1 MYMRLSVMLLLGLAI
16 MLGACQDASLATEQR
31 SQKKGV
37 VSPQSE
43 NPTREVVTHA
53 VTSPDGLNIFKI
65 TDQGGQLRYT
75 LTRRDEIL
83 INNSRL
89 GLRFLNHHGFD
100 EDLRILGI
108 ETETR
113 DETWEQPWGER
124 QKVRDH
130 HKELLIKAERI
141 PSEMKINIRIR
152 SFDDGIGFRYEVPE
166 QANLGAVSIT
176 EELTDFNIGD
186 KTNSWTIP
194 ARMYNRYEYLYREAP
209 VGALRMVHTPA
220 TFEKES
226 GTHLSIHEAALV
238 NYSGMSLHQQREGVL
253 QADLAPRSDGVLVK
267 TSTPFVTP
275 WRTVQIADDASG
287 LVNSDLILNLNEPNK
302 LGNVSWFEPG
312 KYVGIWWE
320 QHIREGTWGNTDGPT
335 NHHAATTEATKAKMD
350 FAARHGF
357 DGVLVEG
364 WNIGW
369 DGDWFHNGDVFSFT
383 KTYDDFDIEEVSA
396 YGRDVGVRLV
406 GHHETSGNIT
416 NYENQLEAAMDLMQA
431 HDVRVIKSGYV
442 ADGGD
447 LKRIDENGIAK
458 YEFHDGQFAVDHH
471 LKVVKLA
478 AEHQIAMNPH
488 EPVKDTGLRRTYPNW
503 VSREGARGQEFNAWG
518 VPPNGP
524 DHALDLIFT
533 RMLSGPMDYTA
544 GAFDLRPNE
553 QPAVAEDLKRN
564 DVRSRIEHT
573 LAKELSL
580 YIALYSPIQMVMDL
594 ERNYEARPDAF
605 QFIKDVPT
613 DWEHS
618 IALQGDVG
626 DFAIIARKDRSSED
640 WYIGA
645 LTDADA
651 RDLSIDLSFLG
662 TGSYEAQI
670 YRDGPKADYETNP
683 YDIVIEKRMMSSQ
696 DSLDLALGRSGG
708 AAIRFRKMTNEN
720 TNNE

>member
-1 MYMRLSVMLLLGLAI
+1 MYMRLSVMLLLGSALTFSGCGETSSHAK
-16 MLGACQDASLATEQR
+16 LSAQNTAKQTSN
-31 SQKKGV
+31 S
-37 VSPQSE
+37 VSEAREAQTSE
-43 NPTREVVTHA
+43 IK
-53 VTSPDGLNIFKI
+53 SPDGQNLFQIS
-65 TDQGGQLRYT
+65 DAGGHLRYT
-75 LTRRDEIL
+75 IKRGNEVLVD
-83 INNSRL
+83 NSRL
-89 GLRFLNHHGFD
+89 GLRFLAQHSFD
-100 EDLRILGI
+100 EDLRIIGV
-108 ETETR
+108 ETSTK
-113 DETWEQPWGER
+113 DESWEQPWGER
-124 QKVRDH
+124 RIVRDH
-130 HKELLIKAERI
+130 HQELLVKAERVS
-141 PSEMKINIRIR
+141 PSLKINIRIR
-152 SFDDGIGFRYEVPE
+152 AFNDGIGFRYEVPE
-166 QANLGAVSIT
+166 QSGLGDVSII
-176 EELTDFNIGD
+176 EELTDFNIGQN
-186 KTNSWTIP
+186 TNSWTIS
-194 ARMYNRYEYLYREAP
+194 ARMYNRYEYLYTEKP
-209 VGALRMVHTPA
+209 VGALQMVHTPA

-226 GTHLSIHEAALV
+226 GTHLSIHEAALL

-267 TSTPFVTP
+267 TQTPFVTP
-275 WRTVQIADDASG
+275 WRTVQIADNAVG

-302 LGNVSWFEPG
+302 LGDVSWFEPG
-312 KYVGIWWE
+312 KYAGIWWE
-320 QHIREGTWGNTDGPT
+320 QHIKEGTWGNTNGPI

-357 DGVLVEG
+357 IGVLVEG

-383 KTYDDFDIEEVSA
+383 KTYDDFDIEEVA
-396 YGRDVGVRLV
+396 RYGREVGVRLV

-416 NYENQLEAAMDLMQA
+416 NYENQLEDAMDLMQA

-442 ADGGD
+442 ADAGD

-458 YEFHDGQFAVDHH
+458 YEFHDSQFAVDHH
-471 LKVVKLA
+471 MKVVRLA

-553 QPAVAEDLKRN
+553 QPPVAEDLLRN

-580 YIALYSPIQMVMDL
+580 YVAIYSPIQMVMDL
-594 ERNYEARPDAF
+594 ERNYEARLDAF

-613 DWEHS
+613 DWEQS
-618 IALQGDVG
+618 IALQGEVG
-626 DFAIIARKDRSSED
+626 DFAVIARKDRNSED
-640 WYIGA
+640 WYLGA

-651 RDLSIDLSFLG
+651 RDLNVSLSFLG
-662 TGSYEAQI
+662 DGAYEAQI
-670 YRDGPKADYETNP
+670 YRDGPQADYETNP
-683 YDIVIEKRMMSSQ
+683 YDIVIETREVTSIE
-696 DSLDLALGRSGG
+696 SLSLPLGRSGG
-708 AAIRFRKMTNEN
+708 AAIRFKKL
-720 TNNE
+720 